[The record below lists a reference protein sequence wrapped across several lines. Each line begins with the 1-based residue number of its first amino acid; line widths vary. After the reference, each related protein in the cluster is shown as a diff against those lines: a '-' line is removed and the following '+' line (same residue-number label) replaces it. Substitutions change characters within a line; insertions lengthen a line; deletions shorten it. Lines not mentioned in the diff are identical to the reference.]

1 MEQHSAVHAAGTQ
14 EFLEHLSLVLDI
26 LGNSE
31 KSVIDDTS
39 LQRLLEYCKDVF
51 NAEDIVA
58 NKDGLQLV
66 FNFLENAIA
75 VDVDSFEPSTLT
87 FALRLT
93 AVMSSNHKLFG
104 QLMMST
110 KDSMSS
116 SGILYSTHKMKRK
129 LLFINNTVL
138 VRLLTRGRCKEA
150 IREPSV
156 QGAWLKLLHAI
167 SRFDEFLALCR
178 CTDAFNTA
186 LTLLGDTSMFVV
198 TAAQQL
204 LAKILIKQYQR
215 KGTIMHTSSR
225 LSQGNGSLIAG
236 GTFVAASDDDELPIK
251 RLIRSEDDGSP
262 GKMGQQGLPWET
274 SGGGRKRELDDADQ
288 AGGDPR
294 GKGEAVDTGGIPKRA
309 KVGEESDDAVLEAE
323 EEENIQGLMM
333 SEDAAKVLEH
343 LLMDLDPLPQQGH
356 PHIYPLPVNR
366 PMGEKRMLSSI
377 GVFRVLLES
386 QDEMAD
392 LAIALALMDDIAME
406 TRCQRLLGKDGST
419 SQTVCERVAEVL
431 ALIIRLKCERC
442 NLAAVQDCFS
452 DVCTLPR
459 DLLGRGFVRP
469 AGYLASEVLKC
480 IDTVKE
486 RFPQSRNTDTQRAML
501 SVLLCP
507 LRLTLSRGPD
517 GAEYFGDERL
527 DDLSSEMLLD
537 EKTAS
542 TLIPTSLSALES
554 LLTKNPS
561 SLCPFVPQILRL
573 TIELLSGVTPD
584 TDTAKQSTTLLLKYR
599 SLTGSR
605 KVTLAAIAVLKGALS
620 STTPSQSD
628 AEELAEIL
636 TRILTNPD
644 ADYMVVL
651 KGLSFLPDVVSVAM
665 PTKES
670 GVDPDPPVNRF
681 VELGYSLQ
689 KKMCDIEWEIRDSA
703 IVCVKQLLHLKS
715 GAVTEWIRGNNLHRR
730 LWESLVDGE
739 SYVRASSVTA
749 LPALVAC
756 PELWLDVCSVTGVTQ
771 ADMINTLTG
780 IIKTDS
786 EAFARRAALDCLVLW
801 LQEEKWMRDSINAS
815 ISKATRH
822 GTPGET
828 CDARTAA
835 EESLAKNDSII
846 SQLGTDCLTVQ
857 AESQNMGS
865 DGNDVQNQPTRSES
879 HAGCSPETTGDV
891 VLDAVAI
898 AARDLDWEM
907 KLEALKFYEHLLTLN
922 IPGLI
927 FPSASPR
934 GGELVASGTS
944 TSREKLKEASGDRL
958 DDRGDVRIKEHE
970 KFLSSSGI
978 LKMLIGISKD
988 EDVSVSSR
996 ACVMLHHLKETLMAP
1011 VPGGEKP
1018 GVACGNVETGGSSGS
1033 QSVTREDG
1041 SCNGGTCQT
1050 RDGEDSRGC
1059 VDEEAQDTDPIG
1071 QLFDSDWTALLEHR
1085 EAETVEGP
1093 VSLMLDIISAA
1104 EDRDENLLD
1113 CY

>member
-1 MEQHSAVHAAGTQ
+1 MEQHSAVRAANTQ
-14 EFLEHLSLVLDI
+14 EFLEHLSLVLDM

-51 NAEDIVA
+51 NEEDIVA
-58 NKDGLQLV
+58 NKGGLQLV

-75 VDVDSFEPSTLT
+75 VDADSFEPSTLT
-87 FALRLT
+87 FALRLA

-110 KDSMSS
+110 KESMSTS
-116 SGILYSTHKMKRK
+116 DIQ
-129 LLFINNTVL
+129 NAVL
-138 VRLLTRGRCKEA
+138 VRLLTRGRCKGA
-150 IREPSV
+150 VREPSV
-156 QGAWLKLLHAI
+156 QGAWLKLLYAI
-167 SRFDEFLALCR
+167 SRFDEFLAVCH

-186 LTLLGDTSMFVV
+186 LALLGDTSMFVV

-215 KGTIMHTSSR
+215 KGMVKHRSSR
-225 LSQGNGSLIAG
+225 LSLGNGSLMAAG
-236 GTFVAASDDDELPIK
+236 TPVAASDDEELSFQ
-251 RLIRSEDDGSP
+251 RLNRSEDDGSP
-262 GKMGQQGLPWET
+262 GKTGQQRLPWET
-274 SGGGRKRELDDADQ
+274 SGGGRKRELDDVDQ
-288 AGGDPR
+288 ALGDPE
-294 GKGEAVDTGGIPKRA
+294 GGGEAVDAEGTPKRA
-309 KVGEESDDAVLEAE
+309 KVGEESDDAVLEAV

-343 LLMDLDPLPQQGH
+343 LLTDLDPLPQRGH
-356 PHIYPLPVNR
+356 PHISPLLADR
-366 PMGEKRMLSSI
+366 QTGEKRMLSSI

-386 QDEMAD
+386 QDEAAD
-392 LAIALALMDDIAME
+392 LAIALALMDDVAME
-406 TRCQRLLGKDGST
+406 TRCQRLLGKGGST
-419 SQTVCERVAEVL
+419 LQTVCERVAEVL
-431 ALIIRLKCERC
+431 ALIIHMKCERG
-442 NLAAVQDCFS
+442 NLLGVQDVFTN
-452 DVCTLPR
+452 VCALPR
-459 DLLGRGFVRP
+459 DLLARGLVRP

-480 IDTVKE
+480 IDIVKG

-507 LRLTLSRGPD
+507 LHLTLSHGPD
-517 GAEYFGDERL
+517 DALYFNDERL

-537 EKTAS
+537 VRTAS
-542 TLIPTSLSALES
+542 SLIPTSLSALES

-573 TIELLSGVTPD
+573 TIELLSAVTPD
-584 TDTAKQSTTLLLKYR
+584 TDAANQSKALVPKYR

-605 KVTLAAIAVLKGALS
+605 KVTLAVIAVLKGALS

-628 AEELAEIL
+628 AVELAEIL

-651 KGLSFLPDVVSVAM
+651 KGLSFLPNVVSVAM
-665 PTKES
+665 STKKS
-670 GVDPDPPVNRF
+670 GVYPDLSANCF
-681 VELGYSLQ
+681 VDLGYSLQ

-703 IVCVKQLLHLKS
+703 IVCVKQLLQLKS
-715 GAVTEWIRGNNLHRR
+715 GESVTEWIRGNNLHRR

-756 PELWLDVCSVTGVTQ
+756 PELWLDVCSVTGVNQ
-771 ADMINTLTG
+771 VDMINTLTG

-801 LQEEKWMRDSINAS
+801 LQEEKWMRDCINAS

-822 GTPGET
+822 VTPGET
-828 CDARTAA
+828 WDARTAA
-835 EESLAKNDSII
+835 EESLVKNDSII
-846 SQLGTDCLTVQ
+846 SQLGTVRLTVQ
-857 AESQNMGS
+857 AESQNMES
-865 DGNDVQNQPTRSES
+865 DGNNVQNQPTRSES
-879 HAGCSPETTGDV
+879 DAGYSQETMGDV

-922 IPGLI
+922 IPVLI

-934 GGELVASGTS
+934 GGELVALGTS
-944 TSREKLKEASGDRL
+944 TSREKLKEVSGDRL
-958 DDRGDVRIKEHE
+958 DDRGDARRKEHE
-970 KFLSSSGI
+970 KFLLSSGI

-1018 GVACGNVETGGSSGS
+1018 GVACGNLETGGSSGS
-1033 QSVTREDG
+1033 QSVTTEDG

-1059 VDEEAQDTDPIG
+1059 VDEEAQDTDLIG
-1071 QLFDSDWTALLEHR
+1071 QLFDRDWTALLEHR